1 MRGTPLHG
9 FVSRHS
15 RGIDQE
21 NTADR
26 LAMVSLGADCST
38 AKASRSFNT
47 SLARISAAGRSP
59 HALRT
64 FSRRLKYA
72 SPVFGAKVWNS
83 GTSSR
88 HQSVLPLFA
97 VAPPALPHRGDADT
111 PSRIPRLEE
120 YLVSAARRMTH
131 WYRAADCNRS
141 TPCPEPARGARTE
154 VASLSAC
161 VDATPAWAPV
171 WSVEF
176 D

>member
-1 MRGTPLHG
+1 STRRQSLEPRSGT
-9 FVSRHS
+9 R
-15 RGIDQE
+15 
-21 NTADR
+21 
-26 LAMVSLGADCST
+26 
-38 AKASRSFNT
+38 
-47 SLARISAAGRSP
+47 
-59 HALRT
+59 
-64 FSRRLKYA
+64 
-72 SPVFGAKVWNS
+72 

-131 WYRAADCNRS
+131 RYRAADCNRS

-171 WSVEF
+171 WHVEF
-176 D
+176 DVWRRRCQLPIGLPETPETRLAVIASSIQS